1 MCIRDRISDAGGE
14 VNFEARPD
22 FDMLQAMDTY
32 QSLLLPTMASRTSDD
47 EYNLLKEKLSKL
59 DPNDTSESAY
69 TLRKQTSS
77 LRDYNNANNDR
88 THLRW
93 KWHEFFKKYDALI
106 TPVMA
111 TEAFD
116 HNHLNYGE
124 RTIMVDN
131 DERPYF
137 EQVFW
142 AGIAIASYLPS
153 TVIPTGL
160 TKEGLPIGIQI
171 IGPEY
176 GDLKTIGLAKIL
188 EQEGYK
194 FQYPDAYPD

>member
-1 MCIRDRISDAGGE
+1 
-14 VNFEARPD
+14 
-22 FDMLQAMDTY
+22 MLQAMDTY

-160 TKEGLPIGIQI
+160 TEEGLPIGIQI

-176 GDLKTIGLAKIL
+176 GDLKTIGLAKLL
-188 EQEGYK
+188 EKEGYN
-194 FQYPDAYPD
+194 FIPTSNYSD